1 MKKHSLYRQGDVL
14 IRRIDALPAQKSVK
28 RESGHILEGE
38 ATGHIHRVEDLT
50 QAEVL
55 EVGEGLYLRVGEEG
69 VRVIHEEHAPIVLPQ
84 GNYEII
90 RQREYSP
97 EEIRNVA
104 D

>member
-1 MKKHSLYRQGDVL
+1 MKKQELYRQGDVL
-14 IRRIDALPAQKSVK
+14 IRRIDGLPKQKAVK
-28 RESGHILEGE
+28 RESGAILEGE
-38 ATGHIHRVEDLT
+38 ATGHVHRIAELT

-55 EVGEGLYLRVGEEG
+55 EIGDGVYLRVGETG
-69 VRVIHEEHAPIVLPQ
+69 VRIVHEEHADVVLPA
-84 GNYEII
+84 GNYEVV